1 MHPLVYGDY
10 PPVMRSRVG
19 ARLPV
24 LTAPVSKKVRRS
36 FDFIGFNHYIIMRIR
51 SIDTN
56 SSQQPRD
63 YYVDAAVQNPADN
76 ISKVQVETAPWSLSK
91 LLEHLKLNYGN
102 PPVWIHE
109 NGYGSAAPGALSKT
123 EYDYDDAN
131 RTEFLQDY
139 LEVLQLSTR
148 CSADETHSSS
158 SVLIYILRRCISA
171 GTLLLNLE
179 VCDSRFLKMVLQ
191 ERVERPGIL
200 RVVVPGRV

>member
-1 MHPLVYGDY
+1 MD
-10 PPVMRSRVG
+10 
-19 ARLPV
+19 
-24 LTAPVSKKVRRS
+24 
-36 FDFIGFNHYIIMRIR
+36 
-51 SIDTN
+51 
-56 SSQQPRD
+56 
-63 YYVDAAVQNPADN
+63 
-76 ISKVQVETAPWSLSK
+76 E
-91 LLEHLKLNYGN
+91 LLFLGS
-102 PPVWIHE
+102 
-109 NGYGSAAPGALSKT
+109 GYGSAAPGALSKT